1 MSRPVTLAAMRL
13 RARRYADMEQS
24 QFVTDSEVNDYLN
37 DSLADLYD
45 QLVAAYGEDY
55 YMASQV
61 VTTLANVST
70 YTLPAAFYKLSGVVR
85 VDQNVTPERNMGTL
99 DRWER
104 LETFQVSNSLN
115 FNYPRYR
122 IVANTIQFSPT
133 PAAGLT
139 IRLFYIP
146 VSPVLVIDS
155 DTFNGIN
162 GFEDWAVLD
171 AAIKMGDK
179 EEMDVSALRA
189 RKDRLERR
197 IMDMGANRDANE
209 SARVTD
215 VSGWGSPWR
224 NRLPPP

>member
-1 MSRPVTLAAMRL
+1 
-13 RARRYADMEQS
+13 MEQS
-24 QFVTDSEVNDYLN
+24 QFVTDAEVDAYLN

-55 YMASQV
+55 YMSSFLI
-61 VTTLANVST
+61 TTLANVDS
-70 YTLPAAFYKLSGVVR
+70 YPLPPAFYKLSGVVR
-85 VDQNVTPERNMGTL
+85 VDQNVSPERNMGTL

-104 LETFQVSNSLN
+104 RDTFQISNSLDY
-115 FNYPRYR
+115 NYPRYR
-122 IVANTIQFSPT
+122 IVSNTIQFSPM
-133 PAAGLT
+133 PAVGLT
-139 IRLFYIP
+139 IRLYYVP

-155 DTFNGIN
+155 DTFDGIN

-215 VSGWGSPWR
+215 VSGWGMPYW

>member
-1 MSRPVTLAAMRL
+1 MRL

-70 YTLPAAFYKLSGVVR
+70 YTLPTAFYKLSGVVR
-85 VDQNVTPERNMGTL
+85 VDQSVTPERNMGTL

-215 VSGWGSPWR
+215 VSGWGAPWW